1 MSKHFIKKLYT
12 KCLGEV
18 KVFYKKSKLSI
29 TLDQQSEM
37 LKIQIFIVCGNQS
50 LPKYIKAKG
59 MTTCFCLTKGFF
71 RKQKKD
77 LELVFLPDFLRN
89 F

>member
-18 KVFYKKSKLSI
+18 KFFYKKSKLSI

-37 LKIQIFIVCGNQS
+37 LKI
-50 LPKYIKAKG
+50 
-59 MTTCFCLTKGFF
+59 
-71 RKQKKD
+71 
-77 LELVFLPDFLRN
+77 
-89 F
+89 